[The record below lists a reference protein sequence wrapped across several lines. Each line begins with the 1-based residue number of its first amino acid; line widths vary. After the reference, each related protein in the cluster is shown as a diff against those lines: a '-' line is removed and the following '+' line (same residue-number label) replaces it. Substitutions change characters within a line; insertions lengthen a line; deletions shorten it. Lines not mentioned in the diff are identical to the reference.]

1 MVYAI
6 LTSAIL
12 LAILVRGLIV
22 DQKRKHM
29 VKLYIKNI
37 VEPMEYI
44 VSLQKEGFFDMLY
57 RLDGNKSY
65 IDNTFGRALSDR
77 KDFISEYGD
86 NYVWKC
92 FLWKIDLDALKDV
105 YDQLLPA
112 YSNLYDKILMR
123 EKIVASE
130 MMRNGCRNW
139 EEYLK
144 FKNK

>member
-6 LTSAIL
+6 LTSAIV
-12 LAILVRGLIV
+12 LAILVRGLII

-44 VSLQKEGFFDMLY
+44 VSLQKEGFFDMIY

-92 FLWKIDLDALKDV
+92 FFWKINLDALKDV

-123 EKIVASE
+123 EKVVASE

-139 EEYLK
+139 EDYLK